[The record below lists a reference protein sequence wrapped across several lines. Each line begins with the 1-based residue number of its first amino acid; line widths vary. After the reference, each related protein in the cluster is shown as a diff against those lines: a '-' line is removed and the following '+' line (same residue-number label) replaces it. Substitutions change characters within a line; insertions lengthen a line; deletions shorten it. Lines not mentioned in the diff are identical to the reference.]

1 VIGVLAFSSGKVR
14 EPDDRMLHALHSIGS
29 QLGRFLL
36 RQQVVNALRQSEM
49 RFRVLTDLA
58 SDWYWEQDREF
69 RLTQVV
75 GCSAFGTADVLG
87 LTHWDL
93 PLVPAEE
100 GWAEHK
106 SQLAARWSFC
116 DFEFA
121 IVHPDGRQAYYSIS
135 GEPVYDEAGT
145 FTGYC
150 GTGVDITKRKRA
162 EIELRESEA
171 RLRAALAAAHPAPG
185 GGHGG

>member
-1 VIGVLAFSSGKVR
+1 
-14 EPDDRMLHALHSIGS
+14 MLHALRSIGS

-36 RQQVVNALRQSEM
+36 RQQALNALRVSEM
-49 RFRVLTDLA
+49 RFCVLTNLA
-58 SDWYWEQDREF
+58 SDWHWEQDGNF

-75 GCSAFGTADVLG
+75 GCCAFGTPDVLG
-87 LTHWDL
+87 LTHWEL
-93 PLVPAEE
+93 PLVVAEA

-121 IVHPDGRQAYYSIS
+121 IAHPDGKRDYYSIS
-135 GEPVYDEAGT
+135 GEPVYDDAGV

-150 GTGVDITKRKRA
+150 GIGIDITQRKRA
-162 EIELRESEA
+162 EIELCESEA
-171 RLRAALAAAHPAPG
+171 RLRAMTAR
-185 GGHGG
+185 

>member
-1 VIGVLAFSSGKVR
+1 
-14 EPDDRMLHALHSIGS
+14 MLHALRSIGS

-36 RQQVVNALRQSEM
+36 RQQAVNTLRVNEM
-49 RFRVLTDLA
+49 RFRVLTNLA
-58 SDWYWEQDREF
+58 SDWHWEQDGNF

-75 GCSAFGTADVLG
+75 GCSPFGTPDVLG
-87 LTHWDL
+87 LTHWDV
-93 PLVPAEE
+93 PLVVADA

-116 DFEFA
+116 DFELTIA
-121 IVHPDGRQAYYSIS
+121 HAEGKRAHYSIS
-135 GEPVYDEAGT
+135 GEPVYDEAGV

-150 GTGVDITKRKRA
+150 GIGIDITLRKRA

-171 RLRAALAAAHPAPG
+171 RLRARLAR
-185 GGHGG
+185 